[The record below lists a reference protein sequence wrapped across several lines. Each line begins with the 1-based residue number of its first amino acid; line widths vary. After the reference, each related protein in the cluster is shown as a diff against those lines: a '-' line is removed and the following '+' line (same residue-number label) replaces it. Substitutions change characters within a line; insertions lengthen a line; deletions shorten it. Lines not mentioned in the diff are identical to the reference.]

1 MSQQATIG
9 ITPTAGSRPVS
20 TLSCA
25 EIVSLSKTVVQK
37 VGRGQRNF
45 TIQIGLRNRHGFQ
58 CNQSPAPGVNKDKI
72 LFLPS
77 ASLNIQQVQSLGGC
91 GAFTLTIQQA
101 GLPVAFGFRVRFEE
115 DLTRTGVIKP
125 VKKDCQLAFFP
136 PPTDLDGVVEYTLGD
151 VANTGTTP
159 DPED

>member
-9 ITPTAGSRPVS
+9 ITPAAVSRPVS

-37 VGRGQRNF
+37 VGRGQLNF
-45 TIQIGLRNRHGFQ
+45 AIQIGLRNRHGFQ

-77 ASLNIQQVQSLGGC
+77 ASTNIQQVQSLGGC
-91 GAFTLTIQQA
+91 GSFTLTIQQA
-101 GLPVAFGFRVRFEE
+101 GFPVAFSFRVRFEE
-115 DLTRTGVIKP
+115 DLNRTGIIKP
-125 VKKDCQLAFFP
+125 VKKDCQLAFVA
-136 PPTDLDGVVEYTLGD
+136 PPTNLDGDVEYTLVD
-151 VANTGTTP
+151 VWNTGTTP